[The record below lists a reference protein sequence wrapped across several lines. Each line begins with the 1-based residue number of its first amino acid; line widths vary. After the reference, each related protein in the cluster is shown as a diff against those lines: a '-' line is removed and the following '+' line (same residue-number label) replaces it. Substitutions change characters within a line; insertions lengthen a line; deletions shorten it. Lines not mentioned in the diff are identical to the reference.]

1 MYLVKISFFDMI
13 VYCIKFTSPILGL
26 IGGENMFF
34 NKFLISVFISF
45 SFIFSQQISFT
56 NAEINAGDNTNISVL
71 LNNPQA
77 ISGFQFQIMD
87 LPDQGFFTD
96 VQPTERTS
104 AFMVS
109 FNEQPDGSLII
120 VGFSLTG

>member
-1 MYLVKISFFDMI
+1 MI
-13 VYCIKFTSPILGL
+13 LYCIKFISPILGL
-26 IGGENMFF
+26 IGGGNMFF

-104 AFMVS
+104 AFMFRSS
-109 FNEQPDGSLII
+109 F
-120 VGFSLTG
+120 F